1 MYYKALYSTLNIILV
16 QNDYDLFLRKFLQKD
31 YLKNK
36 M

>member
-16 QNDYDLFLRKFLQKD
+16 QNDYDAILKEFLQID